1 MASPQTGPI
10 LAVSVAVWSNNRI
23 LLVQRGKA
31 PNKGLW
37 ALPGGKVEFGE
48 TLAEAAIR
56 EMREETGLD
65 VDPEHLFSIQNI
77 RAQNNHY
84 SLHSVTA
91 VVTGGI
97 LKAADDATDAIWIAE
112 VELVNLA
119 TVPNL
124 ASLLERSKN
133 GPFLP
138 I

>member
-65 VDPEHLFSIQNI
+65 VDPEHLFSIQDICAPNY
-77 RAQNNHY
+77 HY

-91 VVTGGI
+91 IFAGGI
-97 LKAADDATDAIWIAE
+97 LKAADDAEDAIWTTE
-112 VELVNLA
+112 TELASLA
-119 TVPNL
+119 TVTNL
-124 ASLLERSKN
+124 SSVLERSKN